1 MPAAPSYSHWAGL
14 CPVTQTSKPF
24 VLPLNHQRALQ
35 DEAFQLWQTEWASL
49 YSEGS
54 TAAKLINGIVDGWY
68 LVSLVDNDFVN
79 GDLYRIFGL
88 ENAAA
93 ASS

>member
-1 MPAAPSYSHWAGL
+1 MPAAPSYSDWAGL

-24 VLPLNHQRALQ
+24 VLFLNPQRALQ